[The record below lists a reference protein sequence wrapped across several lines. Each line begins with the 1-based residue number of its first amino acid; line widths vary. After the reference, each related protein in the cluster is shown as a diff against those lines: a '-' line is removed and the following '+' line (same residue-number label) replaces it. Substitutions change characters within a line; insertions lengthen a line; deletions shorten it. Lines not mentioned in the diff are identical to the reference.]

1 LKRFG
6 KVRQPPGAELCDKVP
21 SWDRVIEVAF
31 LLRSRRPASAIRA
44 DLQALA
50 LTKPDERT
58 RLDWKQFDEIYS
70 VTPAD
75 LNAMKRF
82 EAHFRMRLVEED
94 SVLGYHVVKAR
105 IRDFEKA
112 LKIKIVYFNHTQGRY
127 RSYLGS
133 VQLPAKMAPIVT
145 AVLGL
150 DDRKTTVPHVHHGS
164 APSGKEVEP
173 AHVAHRYKYPKDRE
187 GCGQTIAI
195 IELGGGFYP
204 ADVRRQFKEH
214 YKTPPPKISVVSIH
228 HQRNRPARRADLH
241 KYLDAFASL
250 ATGDQAAVGR
260 ALKSMTGEPDLDDQ
274 IRWTIEASMDV
285 QLTGALAPGANLKVY
300 FAPNTGHGKF
310 HALAAALR
318 DPEVS
323 VVSCSWGARENF
335 TSDDFVR
342 GFEDL
347 LTKAALLGVTICCSS
362 GDDFLSPHNLHVFYP
377 ASSPLVL
384 SCGGTHLKR
393 WSAEQVWNEEFT
405 ASDRVA
411 STGGASR
418 LFAAPSWQGTAAL
431 RATGRNG
438 RGVPDVAAKADIKD
452 GYSITVAGRLI
463 PMGGTSAAAPAW
475 AALIARLNERN
486 RARLGYFTQLLYTK
500 AFRSALTD
508 ITTGTNGAFRAR
520 VGWDACTGLGS
531 PVGAALLLKLFR

>member
-1 LKRFG
+1 
-6 KVRQPPGAELCDKVP
+6 
-21 SWDRVIEVAF
+21 
-31 LLRSRRPASAIRA
+31 LRSRRPASAIKA

-58 RLDWKQFDEIYS
+58 RLDWNQFDEIYS
-70 VTPAD
+70 VAPAD
-75 LNAMKRF
+75 LKTVKKF
-82 EAHFRMRLVEED
+82 ETRFRMRLVEED
-94 SVLGYHVVKAR
+94 SVLGYHVVR
-105 IRDFEKA
+105 GRVRDFEKA
-112 LKIKIVYFNHTQGRY
+112 LKIKIVYFEHDQRRY

-133 VQLPAKMAPIVT
+133 VQLPAEMAPIVT
-145 AVLGL
+145 SVLGL
-150 DDRKTTVPHVHHGS
+150 DNRSITVPHVRYAS
-164 APSGKEVEP
+164 EPTGKEVEP

-187 GCGQTIAI
+187 GFGQTIAI

-214 YKTPPPKISVVSIH
+214 YKTRPPKISVVSIH
-228 HQRNRPARRADLH
+228 NHRNRPARRADVH
-241 KYLDAFASL
+241 QYLNAFASL
-250 ATGDQAAVGR
+250 ATGNQSTVSS
-260 ALKSMTGEPDLDDQ
+260 ALKSMTGDPDLDDQ
-274 IRWTIEASMDV
+274 IRWTIEASLDV
-285 QLTGALAPGANLKVY
+285 QLAGALAPGADLKVY
-300 FAPNTGHGKF
+300 FAPNMGHGKF
-310 HALAAALR
+310 HALASALR
-318 DPEVS
+318 DPKVS

-335 TSDDFVR
+335 TSDDFVH

-347 LTKAALLGVTICCSS
+347 LTKAALLGVSICCSS
-362 GDDFLSPHNLHVFYP
+362 GDDFLSPHDLHVFYP

-393 WSAEQVWNEEFT
+393 RSAEQVWNEEVT

-418 LFAAPSWQGTAAL
+418 LFSAPSWQGKATL
-431 RATGRNG
+431 RATGKNG

-475 AALIARLNERN
+475 AALIARLNERSE
-486 RARLGYFTQLLYTK
+486 ARLGYFTPFLYTN

-508 ITTGTNGAFRAR
+508 ITTGTNGAFKAR